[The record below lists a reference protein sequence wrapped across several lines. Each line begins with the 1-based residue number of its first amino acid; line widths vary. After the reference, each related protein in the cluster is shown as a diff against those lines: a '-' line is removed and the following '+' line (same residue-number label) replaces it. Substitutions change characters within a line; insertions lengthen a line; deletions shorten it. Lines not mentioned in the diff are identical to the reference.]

1 MTAPVDSLTSPTLKH
16 LRERWWND
24 EFTQFLAER
33 LRPRPGNRI
42 LDVGCGEG
50 LAEIS
55 LSRLQLSQIRL
66 AGVDLVVSKV
76 EQARREAA
84 SHNQRVLLAAADAVQ
99 LPFRDGSFDS
109 TFCVAVLQHLT
120 DVESAVAELA
130 RVTRSHGRV
139 VAVEPDNAARYVYSS
154 LASGAELF
162 AAAQQLFAAIAQ
174 AKGERSDAVV
184 GPRMPE
190 RFARHG
196 IEPVEVRVFP
206 VSHAWIGAP
215 PPAVWDER
223 RAAMTATMGQS
234 DEDAAVSALASRYFA
249 LFDAYRTDAE
259 RVGRDFVEIQSTFLF
274 AAVGQRLDPAQ

>member
-1 MTAPVDSLTSPTLKH
+1 MPAPVDSLTSPTLKH
-16 LRERWWND
+16 LREHWWDD

-50 LAEIS
+50 LAEVS

-66 AGVDLVVSKV
+66 AGVDLVFSKV
-76 EQARREAA
+76 QEARRETA
-84 SHNQRVLLAAADAVQ
+84 SHNQRVWLAAADAVR
-99 LPFRDGSFDS
+99 LPFRDRSFDS

-130 RVTRSHGRV
+130 RVTRPHGRV

-154 LASGAELF
+154 VGSGAGLF
-162 AAAQQLFAAIAQ
+162 AAAQELFAAIGARR
-174 AKGERSDAVV
+174 GERSDTLV
-184 GPRMPE
+184 GPRLPE

-206 VSHAWIGAP
+206 VSHTWIGVP
-215 PPAVWDER
+215 PAAVWDER
-223 RAAMTATMGQS
+223 RAAMTAAVGQDS
-234 DEDAAVSALASRYFA
+234 DAALTTLASRYFA
-249 LFDAYRTDAE
+249 LFDAYRDDAE
-259 RVGRDFVEIQSTFLF
+259 QAGRAFIEIQTTPLF
-274 AAVGQRLDPAQ
+274 AAVGQRTERTH

>member
-1 MTAPVDSLTSPTLKH
+1 MSAPIDSLTSPTLKH
-16 LRERWWND
+16 LREHWWND

-50 LAEIS
+50 LAEVS

-76 EQARREAA
+76 EQARRETA
-84 SHNQRVLLAAADAVQ
+84 SHNQRVLLAAADAVH
-99 LPFRDGSFDS
+99 LPFRDRSFDS
-109 TFCVAVLQHLT
+109 TFCVAVLQHLA

-130 RVTRSHGRV
+130 RVTRPHGRIV
-139 VAVEPDNAARYVYSS
+139 GVEPDNAARYVYSS
-154 LASGAELF
+154 VASGAGVFAAAQELF
-162 AAAQQLFAAIAQ
+162 AALAQGR
-174 AKGERSDAVV
+174 GERSDAVV
-184 GPRMPE
+184 GPRLPE

-215 PPAVWDER
+215 PAALWDDR
-223 RAAMTATMGQS
+223 RAAMTSVIPGSPDATVAS
-234 DEDAAVSALASRYFA
+234 LASRYFA
-249 LFDAYRTDAE
+249 LFDAYRNDAE
-259 RVGRDFVEIQSTFLF
+259 RAGHAFIEIQSTSLF
-274 AAVGQRLDPAQ
+274 AAVGQRLDRAH

>member
-1 MTAPVDSLTSPTLKH
+1 MTSPLDSLTSPTLKH

-24 EFTQFLAER
+24 AFTQFLAER

-50 LAEIS
+50 LAEVS

-84 SHNQRVLLAAADAVQ
+84 SHNQRVLLAAGDAVR
-99 LPFRDGSFDS
+99 LPFRDGAFDS

-120 DVESAVAELA
+120 EVESAVAELA
-130 RVTRSHGRV
+130 RVTRPHGRI

-154 LASGAELF
+154 VASGADLF
-162 AAAQQLFAAIAQ
+162 ATAQQLFAAIAH
-174 AKGERSDAVV
+174 AKAERSDAIV

-215 PPAVWDER
+215 PAAVWDER
-223 RAAMTATMGQS
+223 RAAMTTAVGQGS
-234 DEDAAVSALASRYFA
+234 DAAVSALASRYFG
-249 LFDAYRTDAE
+249 LFEAYRDDAE
-259 RVGRDFVEIQSTFLF
+259 RAGRAFVEIQSTSLF
-274 AAVGQRLDPAQ
+274 AAVGQRLEHEH